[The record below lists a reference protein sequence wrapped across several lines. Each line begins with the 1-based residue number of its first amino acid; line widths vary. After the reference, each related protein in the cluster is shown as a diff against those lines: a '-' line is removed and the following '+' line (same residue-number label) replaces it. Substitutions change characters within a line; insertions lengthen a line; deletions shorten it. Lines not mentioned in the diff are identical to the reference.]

1 MIFERIVAR
10 LQARESGRWVLKG
23 GMALEVRLGGGARLT
38 KDLDLGLRDE
48 VPDPADLHECLVG
61 ALSVDPDGDYL
72 VLTVGPPVQL
82 REDGG
87 GHVTW
92 RVSVSTYMADKP
104 FGRIR
109 LDISPRAYELDMTEK
124 VTLPNSLDFAGIPI
138 REFEIIDVNRH
149 AAEKFHAMLRD
160 FGNRENSRV
169 RDLIDLVILADH
181 DLLTVATVA
190 DTVKRVWAE
199 RDGSAP
205 PNALPPLPS
214 PGPSATNNSR
224 RITIC
229 VPRHTP
235 LQSPPWPG
243 CGARCSR
250 ASRPDHHHG
259 PPGEALLPAATAR
272 RKIAHFRAEMGDFA
286 SARRVNS

>member
-1 MIFERIVAR
+1 MIYGTAQALRSALEHRLLAISTETGIALDRLHRRVIFERIVAR

-48 VPDPADLHECLVG
+48 VLDPADLYERLVG

-124 VTLPNSLDFAGIPI
+124 SPCRTRSTSPESQFESLRSSMSIAMPRRNSMRCCVTS
-138 REFEIIDVNRH
+138 
-149 AAEKFHAMLRD
+149 
-160 FGNRENSRV
+160 
-169 RDLIDLVILADH
+169 
-181 DLLTVATVA
+181 
-190 DTVKRVWAE
+190 
-199 RDGSAP
+199 
-205 PNALPPLPS
+205 
-214 PGPSATNNSR
+214 
-224 RITIC
+224 
-229 VPRHTP
+229 
-235 LQSPPWPG
+235 
-243 CGARCSR
+243 
-250 ASRPDHHHG
+250 
-259 PPGEALLPAATAR
+259 ATAR
-272 RKIAHFRAEMGDFA
+272 TRA
-286 SARRVNS
+286 SVISSTL